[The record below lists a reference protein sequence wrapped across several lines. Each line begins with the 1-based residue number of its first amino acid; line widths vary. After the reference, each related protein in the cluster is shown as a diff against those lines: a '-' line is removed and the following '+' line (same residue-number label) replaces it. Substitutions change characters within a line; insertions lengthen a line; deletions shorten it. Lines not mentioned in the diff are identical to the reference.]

1 MKNLNDAISIVIA
14 LCLTMSAAAVF
25 ARGGDHPNAIA
36 EADEVAP
43 ASYGP
48 CDYRVFIDEPTGYAF
63 IKTPAGWKFMKKLD
77 DAQIQTALAMEHTGV
92 PHFSVAHLPSIA
104 GGGSEQGQL
113 ATAQP
118 NLPSLID
125 DLVGNRL
132 VP

>member
-1 MKNLNDAISIVIA
+1 MKNPTHTITRITA
-14 LCLTMSAAAVF
+14 LCLALSAATVF

-48 CDYRVFIDEPTGYAF
+48 CDYQVFIDEPTGYAF

-77 DAQIQTALAMEHTGV
+77 ASQIETALAMEQAGV
-92 PHFSVAHLPSIA
+92 HHFSVAHLPSVAVGGAEPTQIA
-104 GGGSEQGQL
+104 S
-113 ATAQP
+113 TQP
-118 NLPSLID
+118 SLRLLID
-125 DLVGNRL
+125 DLVSRPS

>member
-1 MKNLNDAISIVIA
+1 MKNLNDAIFSVIS
-14 LCLTMSAAAVF
+14 LCLTVSAAAVF
-25 ARGGDHPNAIA
+25 ARGGDHPNVIA

-77 DAQIQTALAMEHTGV
+77 DAQIQTALAMEQTGV

-104 GGGSEQGQL
+104 VGGGEQRHL
-113 ATAQP
+113 ASLQP
-118 NLPSLID
+118 HLPARID
-125 DLVGNRL
+125 DY
-132 VP
+132 